1 MNLCK
6 VTPASRG
13 EIIASAVRILE
24 GGGVIVLPTDTVYGL
39 ACHPDRPEALSRIYE
54 IKIRDGRK
62 PVAFLASDAEAP
74 VKFGARFS
82 TCAKAFAAKFWP
94 GGLTIVADC
103 ANGAEGFRVP
113 DRAIAREIIAAC
125 GGLLR
130 VTSANLSGHPA
141 AVSADDE
148 SVTDI
153 ADKCDMIIDDGPA
166 EVGIASTVIRDDGAN
181 WKILREG
188 GVSSAMLE
196 EAAKAA
202 MCN

>member
-6 VTPASRG
+6 VTPALRG
-13 EIIASAVRILE
+13 EIVASAVRILE

-39 ACHPDRPEALSRIYE
+39 ACHPDHPEALRRIYE
-54 IKIRDGRK
+54 IKARDGKK
-62 PVAFLASDAEAP
+62 PVAFLAADADAP
-74 VKFGARFS
+74 VKFGACFS
-82 TCAKAFAAKFWP
+82 PCAKAFAAKFWP

-103 ANGAEGFRVP
+103 RNGTEGFRVP

-141 AVSADDE
+141 AVSAYDA

-153 ADKCDMIIDDGPA
+153 ANKCDMVIDDGPA
-166 EVGIASTVIRDDGAN
+166 ETGIASTVIRDDGIT

-188 GVSSAMLE
+188 GVTAAMLE
-196 EAAKAA
+196 EVAKSAR
-202 MCN
+202 